1 MANHSSVKLGKR
13 RVRRDFRTLRL
24 ACYLT
29 AAPAAPLVVPAK
41 VDYTCGVTDW
51 GMMANDKLSCC
62 TIAAVG
68 HAIQTWRLNAGAAQA
83 GKRSGTVH
91 SLGVG
96 NAFAEVALKA
106 SQFPTPNSSLP
117 NSVSPLPSSL
127 PPIPD
132 STIVQYYEQWDG
144 YNPADPTSDQGGVEL
159 DVLNDWRQQ
168 GFAGHTLD
176 AFTAIDL
183 GTQGAGLVTC
193 ASEIRNQQAEYGAA
207 RHLIQSAIWL
217 FGGAY
222 IGVELPLTAQ
232 KQDVW
237 DVTSGNHPDAEPGS
251 WGGHAVYVVGYE
263 APAIPKSGLR
273 IPATTPAL
281 SAPPLL
287 NQEGS
292 RNGADSAI
300 PNSELRIPSHDS
312 PVPSPEPRVSS
323 PGSLTCITWG
333 RPKKMTWAWFEK
345 YCSEAYALISKDWI
359 EASGLAPS
367 GFDLAALENDLKLV
381 TAPPVA
387 DKCAAG

>member
-1 MANHSSVKLGKR
+1 MANHSSLKLGKR
-13 RVRRDFRTLRL
+13 RARRDFRTLRL
-24 ACYLT
+24 ACYLG
-29 AAPAAPLVVPAK
+29 AAPAASLVVPAK
-41 VDYTCGVTDW
+41 VDYTCGVSDW
-51 GMMANDKLSCC
+51 GVMANDKLSCC

-68 HAIQTWRLNAGAAQA
+68 HAIQTWRLNAGAAVARA
-83 GKRSGTVH
+83 GERSGIVH

-106 SQFPTPNSSLP
+106 SQFPTPNSPLP

-127 PPIPD
+127 LPIPD

-144 YNPADPTSDQGGVEL
+144 YNPVDPTSDQGGVEL

-168 GFAGHTLD
+168 GFAGHTLE

-183 GTQGAGLVTC
+183 GTEDAGLEPRDTGN
-193 ASEIRNQQAEYGAA
+193 AQQQAGYGAV
-207 RHLIQSAIWL
+207 RHLVQTAIWL

-237 DVTSGNHPDAEPGS
+237 DVTSDNHPDAEPGS

-263 APAIPKSGLR
+263 APAIASSELGIPQPSPGADGAIPDSGSR
-273 IPATTPAL
+273 IP
-281 SAPPLL
+281 
-287 NQEGS
+287 N
-292 RNGADSAI
+292 
-300 PNSELRIPSHDS
+300 
-312 PVPSPEPRVSS
+312 PEERVAS

-387 DKCAAG
+387 DKCAA